1 MKKKIYIP
9 LFHIYLSRTML
20 DAIIEKFQEG
30 LARAI
35 TEIVVGLIPPI
46 VLSAA
51 FNSELFPSVYIWVF
65 YLISGVISLIGILD
79 FFKEMSFWGIS
90 YIIGWIFGVFLLL
103 DTGLLELTDFLV
115 YFIAPLG
122 YLVYKIIKFFLER

>member
-1 MKKKIYIP
+1 
-9 LFHIYLSRTML
+9 ML